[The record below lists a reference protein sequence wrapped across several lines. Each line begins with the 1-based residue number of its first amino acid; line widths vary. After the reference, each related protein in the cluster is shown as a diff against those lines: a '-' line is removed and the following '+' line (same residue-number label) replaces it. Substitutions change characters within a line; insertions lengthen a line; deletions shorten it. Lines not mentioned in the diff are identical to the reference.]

1 MKTRT
6 FLAVA
11 MALAFVAGT
20 VALPSLADAAQTLHG
35 GGGHGGGYRV
45 SGAYHGSGYHGGVYL
60 GGYGGGG
67 YGGSYYGGLRRRMRT
82 HAGGLGLW
90 VPYGYWNRLL
100 RYPAPKSWTP
110 LVRARFRPELYPVGK
125 VVEDY
130 KFEVEGK
137 ANKSWQGQR
146 ESAESDRRLER
157 RRAGR
162 RVVDS
167 EAVSKKR
174 LSVWSRC
181 VSKGTPCRWEPFY

>member
-82 HAGGLGLW
+82 HAGGSRALCPL
-90 VPYGYWNRLL
+90 RLL
-100 RYPAPKSWTP
+100 KPPPSLPGPRLCERVSAPSFIRSARWSRTTSSRPGAK
-110 LVRARFRPELYPVGK
+110 LIRADKAKGK
-125 VVEDY
+125 VQ
-130 KFEVEGK
+130 K
-137 ANKSWQGQR
+137 AIDGLK
-146 ESAESDRRLER
+146 D
-157 RRAGR
+157 
-162 RVVDS
+162 
-167 EAVSKKR
+167 AVR
-174 LSVWSRC
+174 DAV
-181 VSKGTPCRWEPFY
+181 

>member
-82 HAGGLGLW
+82 HAGGLGLC
-90 VPYGYWNRLL
+90 VPYGY
-100 RYPAPKSWTP
+100 
-110 LVRARFRPELYPVGK
+110 
-125 VVEDY
+125 
-130 KFEVEGK
+130 
-137 ANKSWQGQR
+137 
-146 ESAESDRRLER
+146 
-157 RRAGR
+157 
-162 RVVDS
+162 
-167 EAVSKKR
+167 
-174 LSVWSRC
+174 
-181 VSKGTPCRWEPFY
+181 